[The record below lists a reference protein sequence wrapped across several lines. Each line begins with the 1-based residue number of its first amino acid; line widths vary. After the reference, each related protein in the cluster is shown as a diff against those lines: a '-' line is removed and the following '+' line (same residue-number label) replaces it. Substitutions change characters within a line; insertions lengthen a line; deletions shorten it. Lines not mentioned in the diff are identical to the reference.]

1 MLFASKVKG
10 WVLIYFMIII
20 CGKLFQHAWLLTG
33 IHENVMQSNLF
44 NMGTKG
50 AIESVH
56 IDGMSVLSSLNLERA
71 FFPPGQSKVS
81 VIIRF
86 LY

>member
-1 MLFASKVKG
+1 MLFASRVKG

-20 CGKLFQHAWLLTG
+20 CGKLFQHGCSLVFMK
-33 IHENVMQSNLF
+33 INLV

-56 IDGMSVLSSLNLERA
+56 INGMSALSSLNLERA

-81 VIIRF
+81 IVIRF

>member
-1 MLFASKVKG
+1 MMELDV
-10 WVLIYFMIII
+10 
-20 CGKLFQHAWLLTG
+20 
-33 IHENVMQSNLF
+33 F

-56 IDGMSVLSSLNLERA
+56 IDGMSVILSSLNLESA

>member
-1 MLFASKVKG
+1 MMELD
-10 WVLIYFMIII
+10 I
-20 CGKLFQHAWLLTG
+20 
-33 IHENVMQSNLF
+33 F

-50 AIESVH
+50 AIESVN
-56 IDGMSVLSSLNLERA
+56 IDEMSVILSSLNLESA

-81 VIIRF
+81 IIIRF

>member
-1 MLFASKVKG
+1 MVNYSNMFAH
-10 WVLIYFMIII
+10 
-20 CGKLFQHAWLLTG
+20 C
-33 IHENVMQSNLF
+33 IHENIMQSNIF

-50 AIESVH
+50 TVESVH
-56 IDGMSVLSSLNLERA
+56 INGMSVLSTLNLERA
-71 FFPPGQSKVS
+71 FFPPRQSKVS

>member
-1 MLFASKVKG
+1 M
-10 WVLIYFMIII
+10 
-20 CGKLFQHAWLLTG
+20 
-33 IHENVMQSNLF
+33 MQSNLV

-56 IDGMSVLSSLNLERA
+56 INGMSALSSLNLERA

-81 VIIRF
+81 IVIRF
-86 LY
+86 LYLVGVHEERFEC